1 MRAHVG
7 NSATDECAAAQP
19 KPNPIRDGRRLLQL
33 IAEER
38 YKCML
43 AEAELQALS
52 DKAVQRKASMQTRSG
67 GEQAEKKQ
75 D

>member
-1 MRAHVG
+1 MQAHVG
-7 NSATDECAAAQP
+7 DSATDERAAFQP
-19 KPNPIRDGRRLLQL
+19 IPNPITDGRRLLQL

-43 AEAELQALS
+43 AEAQLQALS
-52 DKAVQRKASMQTRSG
+52 DKAGQRKASMQTRSG
-67 GEQAEKKQ
+67 GEQVEKKQ